1 MPNTC
6 ATHVGGE
13 TAAPSAPPHL
23 VGGLGLG
30 WGTGSGLELGL
41 GIAIVS
47 IAAPRATQLDDV
59 GVCEG
64 LEQGDLSQRR
74 HRHALLVE
82 AHLVSRAI
90 VE

>member
-1 MPNTC
+1 M
-6 ATHVGGE
+6 
-13 TAAPSAPPHL
+13 
-23 VGGLGLG
+23 G

-47 IAAPRATQLDDV
+47 IAIVSIAAPRAAQLDDV